1 LLRIK
6 PTYLE
11 ITLETR
17 NSAPTPAQ
25 NSSRGA
31 DHDIFQDP
39 ALTQTIQDDPLFLFL
54 KKWWLHVAVVA
65 GAIVLGIYAKGAFD
79 ETHRAEMAR
88 SADRFMEMQGQFEE
102 LAALEAAVL
111 KAEADVAAADK
122 KEDAGKTLSEAQQK
136 LREGRTRLDNLLATL
151 ADAREPYAELGKVY
165 RGALALRGNDF
176 ASAQS
181 TLSADRWGSIEDAES
196 SQRFIAELEAFTLA
210 RAELDQENLR
220 SLARGHLR
228 ALAERGAHFDV
239 AAALALASA
248 SGTDEEKAEARSVL
262 EQLRSRAPEQTEV
275 IESALAQLQ

>member
-1 LLRIK
+1 M
-6 PTYLE
+6 
-11 ITLETR
+11 ETR

-25 NSSRGA
+25 TSSRGA

-39 ALTQTIQDDPLFLFL
+39 ALAQTVQDDPLFLFL

-65 GAIVLGIYAKGAFD
+65 GAIVLGIYAKGAFE
-79 ETHRAEMAR
+79 ETHRAEMSR

-111 KAEADVAAADK
+111 KAEADVAAAAADK
-122 KEDAGKTLSEAQQK
+122 KEAAGKALADAQQK

-151 ADAREPYAELGKVY
+151 ADAREPYAELGKLY

-176 ASAQS
+176 AAAQS
-181 TLSADRWGSIEDAES
+181 TLSANRWTGIEDVES
-196 SQRFIAELEAFTLA
+196 SSRFIAELEAFTLA

-220 SLARGHLR
+220 SAARGHLR
-228 ALAERGAHFDV
+228 GLAERGAHFDI

-248 SGTDEEKAEARSVL
+248 SGNDEEKAEARAVL
-262 EQLRSRAPEQTEV
+262 ENLRARAPEQTEV
-275 IESALAQLQ
+275 IESALNQLQ